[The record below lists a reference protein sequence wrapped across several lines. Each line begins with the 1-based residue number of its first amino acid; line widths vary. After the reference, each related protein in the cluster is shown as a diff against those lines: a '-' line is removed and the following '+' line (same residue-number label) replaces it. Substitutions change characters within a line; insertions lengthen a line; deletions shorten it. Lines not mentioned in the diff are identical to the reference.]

1 MVQFKDTVMLIK
13 KQGSRL
19 NSWILLRKGDRIDFA
34 GGQGLMGMRQGK
46 IRWGREKQRKM
57 GRDD

>member
-19 NSWILLRKGDRIDFA
+19 NSWILLGKGDRIDFA
-34 GGQGLMGMRQGK
+34 GGQGLMRMRPGK
-46 IRWGREKQRKM
+46 IRLGREKQSKM